1 MSKPLTELVHSTN
14 KRIYVYLSDIE
25 TIRMFINNAEKEG
38 FSFSENKRILD
49 MPLDNFYALNKNLT
63 VNYINF
69 IGRVAYQCGAENI
82 LRVDYKKFLSQ

>member
-1 MSKPLTELVHSTN
+1 MSKTLTELVHSTN
-14 KRIYVYLSDIE
+14 KRVYVHLSDIE
-25 TIRMFINNAEKEG
+25 TIRIFINNAEKEG
-38 FSFSENKRILD
+38 FSFLENKRISD

-82 LRVDYKKFLSQ
+82 LRVDYKKILSQ

>member
-1 MSKPLTELVHSTN
+1 MSKTLTELVHSTN
-14 KRIYVYLSDIE
+14 KRVYVHLSDIE

-38 FSFSENKRILD
+38 FSFLENKRISD

-82 LRVDYKKFLSQ
+82 LRIDYKKFLLQ

>member
-1 MSKPLTELVHSTN
+1 MSKTLSELVHSTN
-14 KRIYVYLSDIE
+14 KRVYVYLSDIE